1 MELAVNTSYN
11 PQVGLTAPR
20 HGFRHGRYF
29 FDSQGWYVRLRP
41 GDEQLL
47 ERITV
52 RIAERGVDALVVGP
66 FPTRRSLQR
75 WFEGFIELHGRDRH
89 QHDVI
94 PDDVVIRR
102 YRPGRW

>member
-47 ERITV
+47 ERIRV

-66 FPTRRSLQR
+66 FPTRRSPDVR
-75 WFEGFIELHGRDRH
+75 CNAGSRDSSSCTGGI
-89 QHDVI
+89 VI
-94 PDDVVIRR
+94 STT
-102 YRPGRW
+102 